1 MKKRKRN
8 IIIAA
13 LIIFFVLVP
22 LLSRCEFTNPADT
35 QAADSVV
42 DASQSSDKSDDSFI
56 QEIRSAISGSVG
68 EGESITDVSLSD
80 GNVCVVVDLS
90 GTDTSLLSI
99 EDVAV
104 SRASS
109 ITDAFLDISDCD
121 DLWES
126 ITVDFGDVGKITM
139 NKKDVETNEYGGRY
153 FDESQFV
160 LE

>member
-8 IIIAA
+8 IIIVA

-22 LLSRCEFTNPADT
+22 LLSRCEFTDPADT
-35 QAADSVV
+35 QATDSVV
-42 DASQSSDKSDDSFI
+42 GASQSLDKSDDSFI
-56 QEIRSAISGSVG
+56 QEIRSSISGSIG

-99 EDVAV
+99 EDIAV

-121 DLWES
+121 NLWDS